1 MIKKYSFII
10 TYQGSEVLKR
20 YKELLIIA
28 VVLILL
34 NNIQVVAQVSQKE
47 MIETQFDNYRQNNL
61 QEKIFVHTDKGNYV
75 TGEICWFKIYNV
87 DAYFHTPINIGKV
100 AYVEIL
106 DKDNK
111 AVLQANIAMDSM
123 GGDGSFYI
131 PPTIVSGNYKL
142 RAYTNWMKNYGT
154 DYFFEKKLVI
164 INVQK
169 IQPKNAVAQK
179 ALYEISFF
187 PEGGNLVNGIK
198 SKVGFKFVNQFGKGI
213 YGEGVLLNEKGDTI
227 TNFHPLKFGIGNFTF
242 TPLAGSVY
250 KAIVNLSGG
259 GQQTKQLPVAYKNGY
274 VMHLENTGK
283 GQIKITVQTTD
294 KNNTSNAAIYLFVH
308 TRNVVKAVMSSNL
321 EYGEAVFFVD
331 DLKPGEGI
339 SHFTIFND
347 NKQPVCERLFFKK
360 PIKSLQIQAG
370 TDEPLY
376 GMRKKININVRSAT
390 EQGKPVAANMSI
402 AVYRV
407 DSFTTID
414 EQYINNYLLLDA
426 DLSGPVESSD
436 YYFKEN
442 NDTATTA
449 MDNLMLTQGWRRFK
463 WEDILSNKKSTFQF
477 LPEIKGHII
486 SGKITAL
493 KPGTPVKDIQAYL
506 SVPGIRAQFQ
516 TAEADENGKV
526 KFEMKDF
533 YNEKGEIIV
542 QTNNELDSLYHIDI
556 EQPFFSRYAKSN
568 LSDVDFYEQN
578 PALLKMYIASQVQNI
593 FLYSKLNQSW
603 TPPLDTTSFYLKPD
617 AVYLLDNYVR
627 FTTLEEVLREYV
639 LEVNVRKRNGHF
651 LLPMYDEIA
660 KTISNYSPLV
670 LLDGLPVFDF
680 NKLMT
685 FDPLKIRKL
694 EVMSRKY
701 YFGGNSFDGI
711 VNFSTY
717 KGDMAGF
724 KIDPR
729 ATVVDYE
736 GLQLQREFYAPV
748 YATEANLQSRIPDFR
763 NLLFWSPKLITN
775 SNGKQQSSFY
785 TSDVPGTYAIVVQG
799 ISEDGRAGAKVVFFD
814 VKK

>member
-1 MIKKYSFII
+1 MIKNYSFFFLLRQL
-10 TYQGSEVLKR
+10 TYVKLPGVL
-20 YKELLIIA
+20 LLIA
-28 VVLILL
+28 VANTMLMPAAAY
-34 NNIQVVAQVSQKE
+34 AQDNQKDV
-47 MIETQFDNYRQNNL
+47 IEAKFDTWRQNNL
-61 QEKIFVHTDKGNYV
+61 QEKIFVHTDKGNHV

-87 DAYFHTPINIGKV
+87 DGYFHLPINIGKV

-111 AVLQANIAMDSM
+111 AVLQAKIAMDST

-131 PPTIVSGNYKL
+131 PPTLVSGNYKL

-169 IQPKNAVAQK
+169 TQPENTLAQK
-179 ALYEISFF
+179 SLYEISFF

-198 SKVGFKFVNQFGKGI
+198 SKVGFKFANQLGKGI

-250 KAIVNLSGG
+250 KAFVKLSGG
-259 GQQTKQLPVAYKNGY
+259 GQQTKELPVAYNNGY

-308 TRNVVKAVMSSNL
+308 TRNIVKAVMSSNL

-331 DLKPGEGI
+331 DSKPGEGI

-347 NKQPVCERLFFKK
+347 NRRPVCERLYFKK
-360 PIKSLQIQAG
+360 PVQSLQITVSPDQ
-370 TDEPLY
+370 PSYNL
-376 GMRKKININVRSAT
+376 RKKINVNVSSAT
-390 EQGKPVAANMSI
+390 EQGKLIAANMSM

-407 DSFTTID
+407 DSFTAIE
-414 EQYINNYLLLDA
+414 EQNINNYLLLGA

-442 NDTATTA
+442 NDTATAA

-463 WEDILSNKKSTFQF
+463 WDDILSNKKSTFQF
-477 LPEIKGHII
+477 LPEINGHII

-493 KPGTPVKDIQAYL
+493 KPGTPVKDVQAYL
-506 SVPGIRAQFQ
+506 SVPGIKAQFQ
-516 TAEADENGKV
+516 TAGADENGKV

-533 YNEKGEIIV
+533 YIDGGEIIV
-542 QTNNELDSLYHIDI
+542 QTNNEVDSLYRIDI
-556 EQPFFSRYAKSN
+556 EQPFFKSYAKSN
-568 LSDVDFYEQN
+568 LSDVDFYKQN
-578 PALLKMYIASQVQNI
+578 EALLKMYIASQVQNT
-593 FLYSKLNQSW
+593 FLYSKLNQSEM
-603 TPPLDTTSFYLKPD
+603 PPLDTTSFYLKPD

-639 LEVNVRKRNGHF
+639 LEVNVRKPNGHF
-651 LLPMYDEIA
+651 LFPVYDETT
-660 KTISNYSPLV
+660 KTIFNNSPLV

-685 FDPLKIRKL
+685 FDALKIRKL
-694 EVMSRKY
+694 EVMSRRY
-701 YFGGNSFDGI
+701 YLGGNSFDGI

-717 KGDMAGF
+717 KGDMAGYE
-724 KIDPR
+724 IDPR

-748 YATEANLQSRIPDFR
+748 YASEAQLHSRIPDFR
-763 NLLFWSPKLITN
+763 NLLYWSPKVITN
-775 SNGKQQSSFY
+775 SSGKEQTGFYSS
-785 TSDVPGTYAIVVQG
+785 DLPGSYAIVIQG
-799 ISEDGRAGAKVVFFD
+799 MSDDGRAGSKIVFFE